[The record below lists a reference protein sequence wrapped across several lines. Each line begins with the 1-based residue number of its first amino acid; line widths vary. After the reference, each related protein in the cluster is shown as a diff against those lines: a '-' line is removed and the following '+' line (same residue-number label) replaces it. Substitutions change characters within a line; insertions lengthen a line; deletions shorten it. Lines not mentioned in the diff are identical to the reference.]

1 MRSILHTVNIF
12 TITIVVSRITV
23 KLQSQ
28 SVGSKSTNSM
38 QEHLGEKA
46 KLFNFC
52 STPKA
57 KGAGAIV
64 FSAVKTAVNIAGGLS
79 RRRKKI
85 IAKPRL
91 GYHM

>member
-1 MRSILHTVNIF
+1 MC
-12 TITIVVSRITV
+12 
-23 KLQSQ
+23 Q

-38 QEHLGEKA
+38 QEHLGQKAKLFNKVSQSVRNLPNSTQEHLGQKA

-64 FSAVKTAVNIAGGLS
+64 FSAVKTAVNVAGGLS
-79 RRRKKI
+79 RRREKK
-85 IAKPRL
+85 
-91 GYHM
+91 